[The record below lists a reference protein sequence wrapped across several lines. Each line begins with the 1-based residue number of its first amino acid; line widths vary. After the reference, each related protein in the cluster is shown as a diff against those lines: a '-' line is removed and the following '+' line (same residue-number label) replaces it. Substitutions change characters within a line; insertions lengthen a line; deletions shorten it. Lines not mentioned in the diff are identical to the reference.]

1 MKAIEYFNKIE
12 EFANLKDKEGFEAF
26 EKCLYGL
33 NKEDLLELIVEFTSI
48 IAKADVSL
56 DIIEDP
62 TWQFHLVLIL
72 CWGNHNLTSLL
83 RLGDK
88 NDR

>member
-1 MKAIEYFNKIE
+1 MKAIEYFNKID

-33 NKEDLLELIVEFTSI
+33 NKEDLFELIVEFTSI
-48 IAKADVSL
+48 IVKADVGL

-62 TWQFHLVLIL
+62 FEI
-72 CWGNHNLTSLL
+72 
-83 RLGDK
+83 DK
-88 NDR
+88 DFNKVCDDIEDAVNKSYLKIVH

>member
-62 TWQFHLVLIL
+62 FEINKYFNKRCNDIEDIVNKSHLKIV
-72 CWGNHNLTSLL
+72 H
-83 RLGDK
+83 
-88 NDR
+88 